1 MWCGLAQKA
10 VRLGVQQWTEGSEG
24 LRGRKGLVR
33 VKTREWQKDR
43 QLVFCS
49 VKFPRWDNSG

>member
-1 MWCGLAQKA
+1 MRLLKVLTIELLRQYIMRYGLAQKA

-33 VKTREWQKDR
+33 VKTKEWQKDR
-43 QLVFCS
+43 
-49 VKFPRWDNSG
+49 